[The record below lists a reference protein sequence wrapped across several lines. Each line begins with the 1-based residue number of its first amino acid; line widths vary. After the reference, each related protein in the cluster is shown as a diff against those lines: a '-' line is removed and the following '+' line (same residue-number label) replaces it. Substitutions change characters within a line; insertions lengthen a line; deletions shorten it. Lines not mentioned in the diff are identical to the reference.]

1 MDRVFVRVPA
11 QWRSRSATGRTWLD
25 LVLILVSAAA
35 MWAAFPFA
43 NLWFLAI
50 PSIALLVALVDRIHP
65 GRAAGYAA
73 VWAMA
78 FFMPHIS
85 WMQIATDNT
94 VIAWVALA
102 GAQAFF
108 ISLWGLALSA
118 MRTWAWAQSIWG
130 EALGG
135 ALLWVTFE
143 ELRSRVPFGGFPWGK
158 LAYTQVDSPLLA
170 FAPLG
175 GEVLTSFVA
184 VVIAI
189 LLRRALAV
197 RTAPNGE
204 EGFFAR
210 LAALGIAGVL
220 FIAPALYSLP
230 KSQENGEIELAL
242 IQGNVEIPMAETF
255 ATPRKVTGNHARQ
268 TLAMLDEG
276 HEVDLILWG
285 ENATDIDPRIDPA
298 TAALVEEVVDRA
310 GTPVML
316 GVMEYAGEQRY
327 NWMAVWDPDRGLLE
341 EMYGKQ
347 HPVPW
352 GEYVPLR
359 EISEFL
365 ATASAQISVDMASVD
380 NPAFM
385 EVELSDG
392 RVIPLAVGICFEV
405 AYEPLIAEGVAM
417 GGELI
422 VIPTNNAHFQNSAES
437 DQQLQMARF
446 RAAEF
451 SRSTVQVSTNGV
463 SGMIRPDGSL
473 VAVTGTQEAAH
484 LVGELPLRTSITP
497 FTYVAS
503 FMPVLVMVGGLLL
516 ASTSLGAYCYA
527 RGRDKRTK
535 ED

>member
-1 MDRVFVRVPA
+1 MRQSQP
-11 QWRSRSATGRTWLD
+11 WRDKSATGRTWLD
-25 LVLILVSAAA
+25 LALILVSSGA

-65 GRAAGYAA
+65 GRAGGYAA
-73 VWAMA
+73 LWAMA

-94 VIAWVALA
+94 TVAWVALA

-108 ISLWGLALSA
+108 IALWGLTFSA
-118 MRTWAWAQSIWG
+118 MRTWSWAQTIWG

-135 ALLWVTFE
+135 ALLWVTLE
-143 ELRSRVPFGGFPWGK
+143 EVRSRVPFGGFPWAK

-189 LLRRALAV
+189 LLRRALAL
-197 RTAPNGE
+197 RTAPRGE
-204 EGFFAR
+204 ESFLSR
-210 LAALGIAGVL
+210 LAAIGLAAVL
-220 FIAPALYSLP
+220 FVAPAFYSLP
-230 KSQENGEIELAL
+230 KNQEAGEIELAL

-255 ATPRKVTGNHARQ
+255 ATPRKVTGNHVRQ

-276 HEVDLILWG
+276 HRVDLIIWG
-285 ENATDIDPRIDPA
+285 ENATDLDPRTDPG
-298 TAALVEEVVDRA
+298 TAALVEDVVDRA
-310 GTPVML
+310 ETPLML
-316 GVMEYAGEQRY
+316 GVMEYVGERRY
-327 NWMAVWDPDRGLLE
+327 NWMAIWDPDGGLLL

-365 ATASAQISVDMASVD
+365 ATASAQISVDMVAVD

-385 EVELSDG
+385 EVELADG
-392 RVIPLAVGICFEV
+392 RVIPLTVGICFEV

-451 SRSTVQVSTNGV
+451 SRSAVQVSTNGV

-484 LVGELPLRTSITP
+484 LVGALPLRDSITP

-503 FMPVLVMVGGLLL
+503 FMPILVIVGGLVL

-527 RGRDKRTK
+527 RGRDKKQT
-535 ED
+535 EG